1 MASKRSESEWLPREV
16 ALSLLGKTL
25 ASHLTSLSLRL
36 LTYKMGTKRIS
47 PAYPMGMCKDFY
59 RQESVGASALETKD
73 LCGSMAFYHSSLQGL
88 LSPP

>member
-1 MASKRSESEWLPREV
+1 
-16 ALSLLGKTL
+16 
-25 ASHLTSLSLRL
+25 
-36 LTYKMGTKRIS
+36 
-47 PAYPMGMCKDFY
+47 MGMCKDFY